1 MKTALQIDIAQVF
14 GQPISPRTDTLKPSI
29 SMPNADY
36 QNYENQH
43 SQAYLQQFDGML
55 GYINILDLHLS
66 ADIVIPIQVTRSDIH
81 IFYHIGDDSAIQI
94 KDIRQQTSYSI
105 SCNRGRYLY
114 LSTGNYEIHVPAG
127 RYSLLNFYFRG
138 SIFRDGNERPFQFLH
153 PLLHAYRQQDP
164 HACCSIDFRVG
175 TRTISLMKTIAAKI
189 KKGDLDSEV
198 NILWGIKKL
207 IQLSKEKI
215 FEEYEKI
222 SESQLK
228 AKEAHAAIKQ
238 AVSEH
243 GQDFKLDDIGRQ
255 VRISTDY
262 LHQLIQSYYGL
273 SPQEL
278 KIKFMLD
285 LAKKYILDGMHT
297 DTIAYELGYAS
308 PSSFARFFKKK
319 TGMTATEFFRQN
331 CQ

>member
-1 MKTALQIDIAQVF
+1 MKTALKIDIAAVF
-14 GQPISPRTDTLKPSI
+14 GQPISPRTDMLKPSI
-29 SMPNADY
+29 SMSNADY
-36 QNYENQH
+36 QHYENQH
-43 SQAYLQQFDGML
+43 NQACLQQFDGML
-55 GYINILDLHLS
+55 GYTNILDLYLS

-81 IFYHIGDDSAIQI
+81 IFYHIGDNSAIQI
-94 KDIRQQTSYSI
+94 KEIRQQISYSI

-114 LSTGNYEIHVPAG
+114 LSTGNYEIYVPAG

-164 HACCSIDFRVG
+164 NACCSIDFRVG

-238 AVSEH
+238 AVAEH
-243 GQDFKLDDIGRQ
+243 GQDFKLDDIAWRFG
-255 VRISTDY
+255 ISTDY
-262 LHQLIQSYYGL
+262 LHQLIHSYYGL

-278 KIKFMLD
+278 KIDFVLE
-285 LAKKYILDGMHT
+285 LAKRYILDGMST
-297 DTIAYELGYAS
+297 DTIAYELGYSS

-319 TGMTATEFFRQN
+319 TGTTATEFFRQN